1 MPGTEGYTVVPK
13 KKKKR
18 HNPCI
23 MGLIQ
28 EADITAIHIHIEN
41 HKLKIRIMREMN
53 NLGGKAHLRSD
64 V

>member
-1 MPGTEGYTVVPK
+1 
-13 KKKKR
+13 
-18 HNPCI
+18 